1 MQVPEGFRK
10 VETTELE
17 QSILVGCYALMS
29 VGFLFSRAGQTQ
41 GPLGCLMGAGLQI
54 ASNEAAQNV
63 ILTLSGVT
71 EERQQRQLGKAL
83 EPFKGSAYA
92 GNPNDLQRD
101 LHRIAEVVRTVNG
114 KGAAQAAADRI
125 LHRFGGG

>member
-10 VETTELE
+10 IETTDLE
-17 QSILVGCYALMS
+17 QSILLGCYALMS
-29 VGFLFSRAGQTQ
+29 VGFLFGRAGRSQ
-41 GPLGCLMGAGLQI
+41 GPLQCLIGAGLQI
-54 ASNEAAQNV
+54 AANEAAQNV
-63 ILTLSGVT
+63 ILTLSGST
-71 EERQQRQLGKAL
+71 EESLQRQLEKAL
-83 EPFKGSAYA
+83 DPFRGSGYA